1 MGNSSRAGFT
11 IIETVLFLG
20 VSGLLILAMITGTGA
35 SINIQRYRDATESF
49 KALVQDQYADIG
61 NVQNGR
67 IADQTCDATAKPSS
81 QNNGEG
87 RGQSECVIVGKYL
100 RIDGGTYDIYTVLA
114 YETNAAVAIGDSDVA
129 VMNKKY
135 LFNTSDTSDTSGS
148 LEWGTRIAW
157 PLPGKAGAEVVGT
170 SNPRTLGIL
179 FLRSPHSGQIYTFT
193 SNTIPAKNAIGNG
206 TFTPM
211 ITSANNVPGRAARVV
226 CIDSD
231 GMFVDSNQSLYIS
244 ANANGPNGVE
254 LRTNEIIKQK
264 GGATEC

>member
-49 KALVQDQYADIG
+49 KALIQDQYADIG

-67 IADQTCDATAKPSS
+67 IADQTCDATAKPSD

-87 RGQSECVIVGKYL
+87 RGQSECVIVGKYM
-100 RIDGGTYDIYTVLA
+100 RIDGGSYDIYTVLA
-114 YETNAAVAIGDSDVA
+114 YDTKAPTLVGDSDVA

-135 LFNTSDTSDTSGS
+135 VFNTSDAPDVSG
-148 LEWGTRIAW
+148 LMEWNTRISW
-157 PLPGKAGAEVVGT
+157 PLPGKEGGESVGST
-170 SNPRTLGIL
+170 NPRTLGIL
-179 FLRSPHSGQIYTFT
+179 FIRSPHSGQTFTFT
-193 SNTIPAKNAIGNG
+193 SNSIPAKDAIGNG

-211 ITSANNVPGRAARVV
+211 ITSASAVPGRAARVV
-226 CIDSD
+226 CLDSD
-231 GMFVDSNQSLYIS
+231 GLFVDSNQSLYIS
-244 ANANGPNGVE
+244 ANASGPNSVE
-254 LRTNEIIKQK
+254 LRTNDIIKQK
-264 GGATEC
+264 GGTTEC